1 MQSELSHFFQWQS
14 WKGQAL
20 PFVSL
25 LVSGGADTTVKGS
38 FPLCLSCFS
47 VRLESPSLCLSA
59 RWPCSHGLRER
70 QIFTYLRLILLFT
83 HLVVSNSLRPHGLQ
97 LTRLPCPSPSS
108 GACWNSCPVSW
119 WCHPTISSSVT
130 PLLLL
135 PSIFPSFR
143 VFSSELALCIKWPNY
158 WNFSFNISPSSE
170 YSGLISFR
178 MDWLNLLAV

>member
-1 MQSELSHFFQWQS
+1 MQSELSHFFEWQS

-25 LVSGGADTTVKGS
+25 LDSGGADTTVKGS

-47 VRLESPSLCLSA
+47 VRLESLSLCLSA
-59 RWPCSHGLRER
+59 RWPCSHGLVER
-70 QIFTYLRLILLFT
+70 QIFTYLRLILLLFT

-97 LTRLPCPSPSS
+97 HTRLPCPSPSS
-108 GACWNSCPVSW
+108 GACSNSCPVSW

-135 PSIFPSFR
+135 LCHSQHQGLFQWVSSSHQGAKVLSFT
-143 VFSSELALCIKWPNY
+143 
-158 WNFSFNISPSSE
+158 ISPSNE
-170 YSGLISFR
+170 YSGFDFL
-178 MDWLNLLAV
+178 

>member
-1 MQSELSHFFQWQS
+1 MQSELSHFFEWQS

-47 VRLESPSLCLSA
+47 VRLESLSLCLSA
-59 RWPCSHGLRER
+59 RWPCSHGLVER
-70 QIFTYLRLILLFT
+70 QIFTYLRLILLLFT

-97 LTRLPCPSPSS
+97 HTRLPCPSPSS
-108 GACWNSCPVSW
+108 GACSNSCPVSW

-130 PLLLL
+130 PFFCLQ
-135 PSIFPSFR
+135 SFPTSGSFPLSQLFKWGGQSYGASASAS
-143 VFSSELALCIKWPNY
+143 VFPI
-158 WNFSFNISPSSE
+158 NIQD
-170 YSGLISFR
+170 GFL
-178 MDWLNLLAV
+178 